1 LAKISNEL
9 KVALTVIVSLIVAF
23 IGFRVMQD
31 LPIFRQSHRI
41 YAYFERVDGLSSGN
55 YIYINGV
62 KVGSVKEI
70 QLADNDSVRVAM
82 GFDLGVSIP
91 KGSVA
96 VLESSGLLNEKAI
109 VVRKGTS
116 GEMVPYEGYIKG
128 EYEGGMMETL
138 AEEGEK
144 LSRNVSSSFDKLSV
158 MLEELNKVLTEENR
172 GKINQTLANLENTSD
187 EISGLVR
194 EKRDELD
201 SSIGHINSILTT
213 LDTLSLDNRER
224 VDSVLAALDRSLDEF
239 EQLSSELSATSGR
252 LNTILQKIDTGEGTL
267 GKLVNDSSLY
277 NRYDSLAVELKTL
290 IRNINENPNKYLKHM
305 RLIEVF

>member
-1 LAKISNEL
+1 MAKISNEL